1 MPAGTVA
8 REPDQVDVCVI
19 GSGASGAIIA
29 SELAHR
35 GLRIL
40 VLETGIAPRTGDSL
54 RSMEPAWETAFVR
67 TGGGRLAQT
76 GRPWSACALGGGTSI
91 FAGITFRLREVD
103 FHASPHTA
111 DDALDPTWPFRYAD
125 LRKWYDAVERAI
137 GVARAHGMDPIEPE
151 AAPPRLPPHPY
162 SAAGAL
168 LAESGLRLGM
178 RPFPTPL
185 AINSIPYGGRPA
197 CHRCGPCNE
206 HVCPTGAKADAAGL
220 FLSPLAHVEELEV
233 ATMSRALRII
243 LASAHQAAGVEWL
256 NLRNHRR
263 HVTRAKVIVLAA
275 NAIQSAAILLRS
287 ADRRAPRG
295 LGNRYDMVGRGL
307 SFKVSTYLSGYVRHR
322 RNPGIPAGPHS
333 TVSFTDHYLDAE
345 APLGLGGLI
354 YEASP
359 EDRDVH
365 QGKLKVRLH
374 CLAADQP
381 MPGNRIR
388 LAAAADADGAARL
401 VIEYRTHTIDTAR
414 LRYLARRAEQVLR
427 EVGATEIAEQES
439 GYQAGSRH
447 LHGTCRAGSDP
458 RNSVVDSWGRV
469 HDTDNVYVVDGGF
482 FPYAGGVN
490 PTFTIQANALRISAE
505 ITRRLGAGSAANSAE
520 PAMHPMPTEE
530 GHHV

>member
-91 FAGITFRLREVD
+91 FAGITFRFREVD

-197 CHRCGPCNE
+197 CHRCGP
-206 HVCPTGAKADAAGL
+206 
-220 FLSPLAHVEELEV
+220 
-233 ATMSRALRII
+233 
-243 LASAHQAAGVEWL
+243 
-256 NLRNHRR
+256 
-263 HVTRAKVIVLAA
+263 
-275 NAIQSAAILLRS
+275 
-287 ADRRAPRG
+287 
-295 LGNRYDMVGRGL
+295 
-307 SFKVSTYLSGYVRHR
+307 
-322 RNPGIPAGPHS
+322 
-333 TVSFTDHYLDAE
+333 
-345 APLGLGGLI
+345 
-354 YEASP
+354 
-359 EDRDVH
+359 
-365 QGKLKVRLH
+365 
-374 CLAADQP
+374 
-381 MPGNRIR
+381 
-388 LAAAADADGAARL
+388 
-401 VIEYRTHTIDTAR
+401 YRTHTIDTAR

-505 ITRRLGAGSAANSAE
+505 ITRRLGAGSDANSAE